1 MNNVLKLAST
11 AIGLL
16 IDALLVGDL
25 IMTIREHLKKQ
36 PDSNKPGQENKAYGT
51 C

>member
-11 AIGLL
+11 IIGLV

-25 IMTIREHLKKQ
+25 IMTIREHLKQQ
-36 PDSNKPGQENKAYGT
+36 PVSKEPGQDNNAYGS